1 MSADLPDTV
10 DLIWIARTL
19 LAVQRDLLS
28 LRDDMTVVAAIL
40 ARVDHSQSSFIE
52 ELRAMRVQQ
61 ERVRSRVDRL
71 EREDN

>member
-1 MSADLPDTV
+1 MSTDLPDTV
-10 DLIWIARTL
+10 DLNWIARAL

-28 LRDDMTVVAAIL
+28 LRDDVTVVTAIL
-40 ARVDHSQSSFIE
+40 NRVDHNQSSFIE

-71 EREDN
+71 EREDS